1 MTNSQLNKLRSG
13 IKNGANVNLNLSPN
27 LTGNCHDETHF
38 PHKLLLTNTQNS
50 EIRKAFADGSSNKI
64 RFSKTHCY
72 SWLIYFWK
80 YFIKCS

>member
-1 MTNSQLNKLRSG
+1 MTNSQLNKLKSG

-64 RFSKTHCY
+64 KISKTHCY